1 MVKTPRTR
9 HSRTTKDPV
18 TIDLTPGEVSRVKAE
33 AEQQAEVEKTAKV
46 PPAEPAIADSVKQDM
61 AEEAASSNERPAAPA
76 SEMSGDGQETAAEA
90 EAAASASSGN
100 SQTTHGFGRAGR
112 DSEPPAATPAPPARG
127 GMLSGAVAGGLAA
140 LAVVGG
146 LSFSGLL
153 PGAQSAR
160 DDAAPVINALDA
172 EVASL
177 REQLSALEAAGSQG
191 GTTGDALAEAEQR
204 ISQLSSEVETLRAD
218 FAQLGESGGG
228 DATQVDLSP
237 LEGRIAALET
247 GVADLGE
254 RATPDAAFEEQVV
267 ALREEVVAVREAQTQ
282 AATRLDALEQSLGEL
297 TGRVD
302 EAAETPATAV
312 IIAASALKAAIDRG
326 AAFSTELDTFASLAP
341 DAPEV
346 AELRRLAAD
355 GVPTRAEIAA
365 ESDAA
370 ANAMIAAARPVDP
383 DAGVIDRLLGS
394 AMGLVQ
400 VRPVGMVEGEGVPE
414 IVARLDGAVKD
425 GDYERALAEYE
436 SLPETA
442 KAAGEPFIA
451 KLRARHS
458 ADQLID
464 SALAAALKS

>member
-18 TIDLTPGEVSRVKAE
+18 TIDLTPGEVSRVEAE
-33 AEQQAEVEKTAKV
+33 AEADKAAKV
-46 PPAEPAIADSVKQDM
+46 PPAEPAKADYSTKHIA
-61 AEEAASSNERPAAPA
+61 AEAASSNDSLAAPPPEK
-76 SEMSGDGQETAAEA
+76 SDDSQ
-90 EAAASASSGN
+90 EAAAQAKTATSASSGPSHR
-100 SQTTHGFGRAGR
+100 SQDFGRARSDG
-112 DSEPPAATPAPPARG
+112 EPSTVAPAPPSRM
-127 GMLSGAVAGGLAA
+127 GMLTGAVAGGLVA

-146 LSFSGLL
+146 LLFSGLL
-153 PGAQSAR
+153 SGLQASR
-160 DDAAPVINALDA
+160 DDAAPAINALDA

-177 REQLSALEAAGSQG
+177 REQLSTMEAAGSQG
-191 GTTGDALAEAEQR
+191 GMAGDALAEAEQR
-204 ISQLSSEVETLRAD
+204 ITQLGSEVETLRAD
-218 FAQLGESGGG
+218 LAQLGEGRGA
-228 DATQVDLSP
+228 DAAQVDLAP
-237 LEGRIAALET
+237 LEGRIASLET

-254 RATPDAAFEEQVV
+254 RAGPDAAFEEQVM
-267 ALREEVVAVREAQTQ
+267 ALREEIISVREAQTQ
-282 AATRLDALEQSLGEL
+282 ATARLDVLEQSLGDL

-326 AAFSTELDTFASLAP
+326 AAFTTEVETFASLAP
-341 DAPEV
+341 NAPEI
-346 AELRRLAAD
+346 AELRQLAAD

-370 ANAMIAAARPVDP
+370 ANAIIAAARPVDP
-383 DAGVIDRLLGS
+383 DAGVMDRLLGS

-414 IVARLDGAVKD
+414 TVARLDAAVEE

-436 SLPETA
+436 SLPDTA

-451 KLRARHS
+451 KVRARHA
-458 ADQLID
+458 ADQLVD
-464 SALAAALKS
+464 RALTAALKS

>member
-18 TIDLTPGEVSRVKAE
+18 TIDLAPGEVSRVKAE
-33 AEQQAEVEKTAKV
+33 AEQQAEAEKTAKV
-46 PPAEPAIADSVKQDM
+46 PPAEPAIADSVEQETAK
-61 AEEAASSNERPAAPA
+61 EAASSDERPAAPA
-76 SEMSGDGQETAAEA
+76 PEKADDGQETAAEA
-90 EAAASASSGN
+90 EAAASASSGS

-112 DSEPPAATPAPPARG
+112 DSEPPAATPRPPVRG
-127 GMLSGAVAGGLAA
+127 GILTGAVAGGLAA

-160 DDAAPVINALDA
+160 DDAATVINALDA

-177 REQLSALEAAGSQG
+177 RERLSALEAAGSQS

-204 ISQLSSEVETLRAD
+204 ISQLSSEVEMLRAD
-218 FAQLGESGGG
+218 LAQLGESGGG
-228 DATQVDLSP
+228 DAAPFDLAP

-247 GVADLGE
+247 GIADLNE
-254 RATPDAAFEEQVV
+254 RAGPDAAFEEQIV
-267 ALREEVVAVREAQTQ
+267 ALREEIVTVREAQTQ
-282 AATRLDALEQSLGEL
+282 AATRLDALEQSLGDL

-414 IVARLDGAVKD
+414 IVARLDAAVKD
-425 GDYERALAEYE
+425 GDYERALVEYE